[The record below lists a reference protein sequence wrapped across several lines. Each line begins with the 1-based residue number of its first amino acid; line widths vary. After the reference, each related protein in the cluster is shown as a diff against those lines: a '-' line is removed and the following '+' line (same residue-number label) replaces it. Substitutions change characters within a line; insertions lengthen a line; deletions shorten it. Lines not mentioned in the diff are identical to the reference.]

1 MSEINSDIPE
11 FVYIER
17 EKIMAEN
24 QDYTKSVNLPQTDF
38 PMRGN
43 LPQREPETLAYW
55 DQIDLYNR
63 LKKKNTGKKSFVL
76 HDGPPYAN
84 GDIHMGHALNK
95 ILKDIIVRY
104 KNLQGFYSPYVP
116 GWDTHGLPIEQQA
129 IKRLGINR
137 HEAGAEKFCKACEE
151 FAMEQVEN
159 QKVQFKR
166 LGVLGDWENPYLTLT
181 DDFVAKQIEIFG
193 QMAENGLIYKGLK
206 PVYWC
211 PHCETALA
219 EAEIEY
225 AEDKSSSIYVKF
237 AVKDDKGL
245 FEGLSNVYFVI
256 WTTTTWTLPGN
267 VAISLNPDF
276 EYSLVKFEN
285 GDIYVLA
292 TELIESVVKAA
303 NIEGEYEIVK
313 KFTGAELEYIKCQHP
328 FIDRESLVI
337 VGDHVTLD
345 AGTGC
350 VHTAP
355 GFGADDYIVCKK
367 YPEIEIIVP
376 VDEKGYQNDLAGEFS
391 GMFYEKSNPAILE
404 RLKNDGNL
412 VAIENIVHQYPHC
425 WRCDNPIIF
434 RAADQWFASVDALKE
449 KAVEEI
455 KKVKW
460 VPQWGEDRITSMVV
474 DRSDWCISRQ
484 RTWGVPIPMF
494 YCADCGKELIN
505 KDTIKA
511 VADMFRK
518 QGVGKWWDTDASE
531 ILPQGTKCECGCT
544 KFTKEKDIMDVWFDS
559 GSSHAAV
566 CEDREDM
573 TYPPDMYL
581 EGNDQYRGWFQ
592 SSLLT
597 SVATTG
603 KAPYN
608 TVITHG
614 MIQDGEGKKMS
625 KSKGNSIAPQEIVDQ
640 YGADVL
646 RLWVISAD
654 YRTDM
659 RMSQDALKQ
668 LSEGYRKIRNTA
680 RYILSNINDFN
691 PDKDMV
697 SYEDMTELDKWALMK
712 LNQLVEKTIA
722 AYENFEFHTIY
733 GVMLNFC
740 IVEMSNFY
748 LDVLKSRLYTEKPTS
763 QVRRSAQSAMF
774 IILDSM
780 VKLLAPVLAF
790 TCEEIWKY
798 MPHFESDD
806 TVSVMLGDMPKVN
819 ELWNNKELEDKWN
832 KLIDVRNDVNKA
844 LEPARNEKLI
854 GKSLDADVTIYAKG
868 EILELLKSINEKEL
882 AELFITSKAAVKDG
896 EAPDAAVAGDVSKV
910 LVEVDKNE
918 KCGRCWIHS
927 ETVGTIAGFDGICA
941 VCVKKLTE

>member
-1 MSEINSDIPE
+1 
-11 FVYIER
+11 
-17 EKIMAEN
+17 MAEN

-43 LPQREPETLAYW
+43 LPQREPETLKYW
-55 DQIDLYNR
+55 EDIDLYNR
-63 LKKKNTGKKSFVL
+63 LNKKNKNNKSFIL

-95 ILKDIIVRY
+95 ILKDIIIRY
-104 KNLQGFYSPYVP
+104 KNLKGFYSPYVP

-151 FAMEQVEN
+151 FAMQQVES
-159 QKVQFKR
+159 QKNQFKR

-181 DDFVAKQIEIFG
+181 NEFVAKQIEIFG
-193 QMAENGLIYKGLK
+193 KMAENGLIYKGLK

-211 PHCETALA
+211 PNCETALA

-225 AEDKSSSIYVKF
+225 TEDSTNSIYVKF
-237 AVKDDKGL
+237 EVKDDKGL
-245 FEGLSNVYFVI
+245 FDGLSNVYFVI

-267 VAISLNPDF
+267 VAIALNPDF
-276 EYSLVKFEN
+276 EYSLVRFEN
-285 GDIYVLA
+285 NEIYVLA
-292 TELIESVVKAA
+292 TELIESVVKLAK
-303 NIEGEYEIVK
+303 IQGSYEIIK
-313 KFTGAELEYIKCQHP
+313 RFKGNELEYIKCQHP
-328 FIDRESLVI
+328 FIDRDSLVI
-337 VGDHVTLD
+337 LGDHVTLD

-355 GFGADDYIVCKK
+355 GFGADDYQVCLK
-367 YPEIEIIVP
+367 YPEIQIIVP
-376 VDEKGYQNDLAGEFS
+376 VDEKGYQNELAGEFA
-391 GMFYEKSNPAILE
+391 GIFYEKSNKAILE
-404 RLKNDGNL
+404 RLEKDNKL
-412 VAIENIVHQYPHC
+412 LAVEPIVHQYPHC

-455 KKVKW
+455 KKVRW
-460 VPQWGEDRITSMVV
+460 IPQWGEDRITSMVV

-484 RTWGVPIPMF
+484 RTWGVPIPIF
-494 YCADCGKELIN
+494 YCKDCGKELIN
-505 KDTIKA
+505 KDTINA
-511 VADMFRK
+511 VSEMFK
-518 QGVGKWWDTDASE
+518 KSGVGKWWDTDASQ
-531 ILPQGTKCECGCT
+531 ILPEGTKCECGCT
-544 KFTKEKDIMDVWFDS
+544 KFDKEKDIMDVWFDS
-559 GSSHAAV
+559 GSTHAAV
-566 CEDREDM
+566 CGDRDDL

-597 SVATTG
+597 SVATTQ

-625 KSKGNSIAPQEIVDQ
+625 KSKGNAISPQEIVDQ

-646 RLWVISAD
+646 LLWVISAD

-680 RYILSNINDFN
+680 RYILSNINDFD

-697 SYEDMTELDKWALMK
+697 DFNEMTELDKWAMMK
-712 LNQLVEKTIA
+712 LNQLIEKVTNGF
-722 AYENFEFHTIY
+722 ENFEFHTVY
-733 GVMLNFC
+733 GVVLNFC
-740 IVEMSNFY
+740 IVDMSNFY
-748 LDVLKSRLYTEKPTS
+748 LDILKSRLYTEKPTS
-763 QVRRSAQSAMF
+763 HVRRSAQSAMF
-774 IILDSM
+774 MILNSM

-798 MPHFESDD
+798 MPHINGEDE
-806 TVSVMLGDMPKVN
+806 VSVMLNKMP
-819 ELWNNKELEDKWN
+819 EADNKYNSAELEDKWN
-832 KLIDVRNDVNKA
+832 KIIQIRNDVNKA
-844 LEPARNEKLI
+844 LEPARNEKII
-854 GKSLDADVTIYAKG
+854 GKSLDADVTIYAKKDV
-868 EILELLKSINEKEL
+868 LELLKTISNEEL
-882 AELFITSKAAVKDG
+882 AEIFITSKAVVEDA
-896 EAPDAAVAGDVSKV
+896 EAPADVFSGDVVKV
-910 LVEVDKNE
+910 LVKADPNE
-918 KCGRCWIHS
+918 KCGRCWMHS
-927 ETVGTIAGFDGICA
+927 ETVGTIPGFSGICA
-941 VCVKKLTE
+941 DCVRKLTE

>member
-1 MSEINSDIPE
+1 
-11 FVYIER
+11 
-17 EKIMAEN
+17 MAEN
-24 QDYTKSVNLPQTDF
+24 QDYTKSVNLPSTDF

-43 LPQREPETLAYW
+43 LPQREPETLKYW
-55 DQIDLYNR
+55 EDIDLYNR
-63 LKKKNTGKKSFVL
+63 LKKKNKGKKPFIL

-104 KNLQGFYSPYVP
+104 KNLQGFYAPYVP

-129 IKRLGINR
+129 IKKLGINR
-137 HEAGAEKFCKACEE
+137 HEAGPEKFCEACEQ
-151 FAMEQVEN
+151 FARTHVEN
-159 QKVQFKR
+159 QKTQFKR
-166 LGVLGDWENPYLTLT
+166 LGVLGDWDNPYLTLT
-181 DDFVAKQIEIFG
+181 NDFVAKQVEIFG
-193 QMAENGLIYKGLK
+193 EMADKGLIYKGLK

-211 PHCETALA
+211 PSCETALA

-225 AEDKSSSIYVKF
+225 AEDKTNSIFVKF

-245 FEGLSNVYFVI
+245 FEGLDNVYFVI

-276 EYSLVKFEN
+276 EYSLVKFSN
-285 GDIYVLA
+285 GEIYVLA
-292 TELIESVVKAA
+292 TELIESVVKTAKLDE
-303 NIEGEYEIVK
+303 NYEIVK
-313 KFTGAELEYIKCQHP
+313 KFTGKELEYIVCQHP
-328 FIDRESLVI
+328 FIDRDSLVI

-355 GFGADDYIVCKK
+355 GFGAEDYTVCKN

-376 VDEKGYQNDLAGEFS
+376 VDEKGYQTEQAGEFA
-391 GMFYEKSNPAILE
+391 GMFYEKSNAAILE
-404 RLKNDGNL
+404 KLESTGNL
-412 VAIENIVHQYPHC
+412 LAVEPIVHQYPHC
-425 WRCDNPIIF
+425 WRCDSPIIF
-434 RAADQWFASVDALKE
+434 RAADQWFASVDALKD

-460 VPQWGEDRITSMVV
+460 IPQWGEDRITSMVV

-484 RTWGVPIPMF
+484 RTWGVPIPIF
-494 YCADCGKELIN
+494 YCAECGKELIN

-511 VADMFRK
+511 VSDKFRK
-518 QGVGKWWDTDASE
+518 EGVKKWWSTPADE
-531 ILPQGTKCECGCT
+531 ILPAGTKCECCGSE

-566 CEDREDM
+566 CGERDDLV
-573 TYPPDMYL
+573 YPPDMYL

-625 KSKGNSIAPQEIVDQ
+625 KSKGNSISPQEITDK

-680 RYILSNINDFN
+680 RYILSNINDFDPN
-691 PDKDMV
+691 KDMV
-697 SYEDMTELDKWALMK
+697 SFEDMTELDKWAMLRRNK
-712 LNQLVEKTIA
+712 LIERITES
-722 AYENFEFHTIY
+722 YENYEFHTIY
-733 GVMLNFC
+733 GATLNFC
-740 IVEMSNFY
+740 IVDMSNFY
-748 LDVLKSRLYTEKPTS
+748 LDILKSRLYTEKPTAH
-763 QVRRSAQSAMF
+763 VRRSAQSAMYM
-774 IILDSM
+774 ILDTM
-780 VKLLAPVLAF
+780 VKLLAPVLAY

-798 MPHFESDD
+798 MPHFEADD
-806 TVSVMLGDMPKVN
+806 KVSVMLNSMPVADEKFN
-819 ELWNNKELEDKWN
+819 DSALEEKWN
-832 KLIDVRNDVNKA
+832 KIIDIRNDVNRA
-844 LEPARNEKLI
+844 LEPARNDKLI
-854 GKSLDADVTIYAKG
+854 GKPLDADVTVYANG
-868 EILELLKSINEKEL
+868 ELLDLLKEIGEKEL
-882 AELFITSKAAVKDG
+882 AEIFITSKAVIAQDASADAFEGDFVKVKV
-896 EAPDAAVAGDVSKV
+896 EADPH
-910 LVEVDKNE
+910 E
-918 KCGRCWIHS
+918 KCGRCWVHS
-927 ETVGTIAGFDGICA
+927 ETVGTIPGFDGICA
-941 VCVKKLTE
+941 DCVRKLTE

>member
-1 MSEINSDIPE
+1 
-11 FVYIER
+11 
-17 EKIMAEN
+17 MAEN
-24 QDYTKSVNLPQTDF
+24 QDYTKSVNLPFTEF

-43 LPQREPETLAYW
+43 LPQREPETLEYW
-55 DQIDLYNR
+55 ESIDLYSR
-63 LKKKNTGKKSFVL
+63 LKKKNMGKKSFVL

-237 AVKDDKGL
+237 KVKDDKGL

-276 EYSLVKFEN
+276 EYSLVKFAN

-303 NIEGEYEIVK
+303 KIEGEYEIVK

-460 VPQWGEDRITSMVV
+460 VPGWGEDRITSMVV

-531 ILPQGTKCECGCT
+531 ILPAGTKCECGCT

-659 RMSQDALKQ
+659 RMSKDALKQ

-697 SYEDMTELDKWALMK
+697 GYEDMTELDKWALMK

-774 IILDSM
+774 IILDAM

-798 MPHFESDD
+798 MPHMDGDD
-806 TVSVMLGDMPKVN
+806 TVSVMLGDMPKVK
-819 ELWNNKELEDKWN
+819 ELWNNQELEDKWN
-832 KLIDVRNDVNKA
+832 KIIDVRNDVNKA

-868 EILELLKSINEKEL
+868 DILELLKTIDEKEL
-882 AELFITSKAAVKDG
+882 AELFITSKATVKDG
-896 EAPDAAVAGDVSKV
+896 DAPDAAVAGDVTKV

-927 ETVGTIAGFDGICA
+927 ETVGTIKGFDGICA
-941 VCVKKLTE
+941 DCVKKLTE

>member
-1 MSEINSDIPE
+1 
-11 FVYIER
+11 
-17 EKIMAEN
+17 MAEN
-24 QDYTKSVNLPQTDF
+24 QDYTKSVNLPFTEF

-43 LPQREPETLAYW
+43 LPQREPETLEYW
-55 DQIDLYNR
+55 ESIDLYSR
-63 LKKKNTGKKSFVL
+63 LKKKNKGKKSFVL

-104 KNLQGFYSPYVP
+104 KNLQGFYSPFVP

-276 EYSLVKFEN
+276 EYSLVKFKN
-285 GDIYVLA
+285 GEIYVLA

-303 NIEGEYEIVK
+303 KIEGEYEIVK

-494 YCADCGKELIN
+494 YCLDCGKELIN

-531 ILPQGTKCECGCT
+531 ILPAGTKCECGCT
-544 KFTKEKDIMDVWFDS
+544 NFTKEKDIMDVWFDS

-659 RMSQDALKQ
+659 RMSKDALKQ

-697 SYEDMTELDKWALMK
+697 KYEDMTELDKWALMK
-712 LNQLVEKTIA
+712 LNQLIEKTIA

-774 IILDSM
+774 IILDAM

-819 ELWNNKELEDKWN
+819 ELWNNQELEDKWN

-868 EILELLKSINEKEL
+868 DTLGLLKAIDEKEL
-882 AELFITSKAAVKDG
+882 AELFITSKATVRDG
-896 EAPDAAVAGDVSKV
+896 DAPDAAVCGDVSKV

-927 ETVGTIAGFDGICA
+927 ETVGTVAGFD
-941 VCVKKLTE
+941 

>member
-1 MSEINSDIPE
+1 
-11 FVYIER
+11 
-17 EKIMAEN
+17 MAEN
-24 QDYTKSVNLPQTDF
+24 QDYTNSVNLPATEF

-43 LPQREPETLAYW
+43 LPQREPETLEYW
-55 DQIDLYNR
+55 ESIDLYSR
-63 LKKKNTGKKSFVL
+63 LKKKNTGKKSFIL

-95 ILKDIIVRY
+95 ILKDIIIRY

-151 FAMEQVEN
+151 FALTQVEN

-211 PHCETALA
+211 PSCETALA

-267 VAISLNPDF
+267 VAISLNPNF
-276 EYSLVKFEN
+276 EYSLVKFSN
-285 GDIYVLA
+285 GEIYVLA

-303 NIEGEYEIVK
+303 KIEGEYEIVK

-376 VDEKGYQNDLAGEFS
+376 VDEKGYQNELAGEFS
-391 GMFYEKSNPAILE
+391 GMFYEKSNAAILE
-404 RLKNDGNL
+404 KLTNDGNL
-412 VAIENIVHQYPHC
+412 VAVENIVHQYPHC

-484 RTWGVPIPMF
+484 RTWGVPIPIF

-531 ILPQGTKCECGCT
+531 ILPAGTTCECGCT

-566 CEDREDM
+566 CEGKEDM

-659 RMSQDALKQ
+659 RMSKDALKQ

-680 RYILSNINDFN
+680 RYILSNINDFDPN
-691 PDKDMV
+691 KDMV
-697 SYEDMTELDKWALMK
+697 SYENMTEIDKWAMMK
-712 LNQLVEKTIA
+712 LNQLIEKTIA

-763 QVRRSAQSAMF
+763 HSRRSAQSAMY
-774 IILDSM
+774 IILDAM

-798 MPHFESDD
+798 MPHYESDD
-806 TVSVMLGDMPKVN
+806 TVSVMLNDMPKVN
-819 ELWNNKELEDKWN
+819 EAWNSTQIEDKWS
-832 KLIDVRNDVNKA
+832 KIIDVRNDVNKA

-868 EILELLKSINEKEL
+868 EILELLKAIDEKEL
-882 AELFITSKAAVKDG
+882 AEIFITSKATVKAED
-896 EAPDAAVAGDVSKV
+896 APDTAGSGDVSKV

-927 ETVGTIAGFDGICA
+927 ETVGTIPGFDGICA
-941 VCVKKLTE
+941 DCVKKLTD

>member
-1 MSEINSDIPE
+1 MSEKFSDIPE
-11 FVYIER
+11 FVYVER
-17 EKIMAEN
+17 EIIMAEN
-24 QDYTKSVNLPQTDF
+24 QDYTKSVNLPQTEF

-43 LPQREPETLAYW
+43 LPQREPETLEYW
-55 DQIDLYNR
+55 NKIDLYNR
-63 LKKKNTGKKSFVL
+63 LKKKNAGKKSFVL

-129 IKRLGINR
+129 IKRLGLNR
-137 HEAGAEKFCKACEE
+137 HEVGAEKFCKACEE
-151 FAMEQVEN
+151 FALEQVEN

-211 PHCETALA
+211 PSCETALA

-276 EYSLVKFEN
+276 EYSLVKFKN

-303 NIEGEYEIVK
+303 KIEGDHEIDK
-313 KFTGAELEYIKCQHP
+313 NRIHAELEYIKCQHP

-460 VPQWGEDRITSMVV
+460 VPGWGEDRITSMVV

-484 RTWGVPIPMF
+484 RTWGVPIPIF

-531 ILPQGTKCECGCT
+531 ILPVGIKCECGCT

-625 KSKGNSIAPQEIVDQ
+625 KSKGNSIAPQEIVNQ

-697 SYEDMTELDKWALMK
+697 KYEDMTELDKWALMK

-748 LDVLKSRLYTEKPTS
+748 LDVLKSRLYTEKPTA
-763 QVRRSAQSAMF
+763 QIRRSAQSAMF
-774 IILDSM
+774 IILDAM

-832 KLIDVRNDVNKA
+832 KIIDVRNDVNKA

-882 AELFITSKAAVKDG
+882 AEIFITSKACVKDSD
-896 EAPDAAVAGDVSKV
+896 APEAAVAGDVSKV

-941 VCVKKLTE
+941 DCVKKLTD